1 MLNAE
6 VEACAREKNVDLP
19 FLHQLLQ
26 VEKTG
31 MNDPDVV
38 RAESRLKRINRCTED
53 GFVGRGLDVVD
64 NRDGDRQGGCRNALS
79 LARLVRGGGQGIDLK
94 R

>member
-38 RAESRLKRINRCTED
+38 RAESR
-53 GFVGRGLDVVD
+53 
-64 NRDGDRQGGCRNALS
+64 RNALS

>member
-1 MLNAE
+1 
-6 VEACAREKNVDLP
+6 
-19 FLHQLLQ
+19 
-26 VEKTG
+26 